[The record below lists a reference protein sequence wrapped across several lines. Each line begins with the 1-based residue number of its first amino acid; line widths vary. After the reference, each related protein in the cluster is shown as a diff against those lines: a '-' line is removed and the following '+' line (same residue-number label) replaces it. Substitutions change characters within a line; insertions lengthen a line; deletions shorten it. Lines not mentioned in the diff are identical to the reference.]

1 MVSNTFAMQYLR
13 ANIQK
18 NGLFS
23 EYLQKKHKRFSL
35 CGDKLRLVVVMPD
48 EQTNADEGQ
57 EKLEGY
63 DENVNHNG

>member
-1 MVSNTFAMQYLR
+1 VQIYK
-13 ANIQK
+13 K

-23 EYLQKKHKRFSL
+23 EYLPKKHKRFSL

>member
-1 MVSNTFAMQYLR
+1 MDYSR
-13 ANIQK
+13 NISKK
-18 NGLFS
+18 N
-23 EYLQKKHKRFSL
+23 KRFSL